1 MRAKNLIEGLQILI
15 KYMDNKEGSHVY
27 AHYEEI
33 IFEETDRPVSNTDLK
48 KLSKLGW
55 HQELD
60 AEARGID
67 YDEFT
72 ERYRYPEETMF
83 VVSYYILSNYDP
95 DYKTDEV
102 EV

>member
-1 MRAKNLIEGLQILI
+1 MVDQNEFFLFQQDILI
-15 KYMDNKEGSHVY
+15 DIDTFVVNGKK
-27 AHYEEI
+27 I
-33 IFEETDRPVSNTDLK
+33 TISN
-48 KLSKLGW
+48 SI
-55 HQELD
+55 
-60 AEARGID
+60 GID